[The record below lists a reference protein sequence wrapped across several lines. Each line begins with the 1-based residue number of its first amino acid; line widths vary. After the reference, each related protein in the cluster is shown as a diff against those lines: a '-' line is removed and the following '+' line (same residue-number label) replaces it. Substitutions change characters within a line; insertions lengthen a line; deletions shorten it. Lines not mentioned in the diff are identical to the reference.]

1 MSNSCSS
8 SKRTIEI
15 PAVRRITGKVADEG
29 LYAIGFRNRLLAIPL
44 SVPAEACQV
53 LFLFRIL
60 FFDARSLPPK
70 IMIAWRTV
78 TIAEGKRFPALPIA
92 WTRSLPH
99 RHLGSRDYFV
109 AGKPMAPA
117 RRERAKPA
125 GD

>member
-60 FFDARSLPPK
+60 FFDARSLRPQ
-70 IMIAWRTV
+70 IMIAWRAV

-92 WTRSLPH
+92 GQDSSRSVTLAAEII
-99 RHLGSRDYFV
+99 L
-109 AGKPMAPA
+109 AEENAWA
-117 RRERAKPA
+117 TQ
-125 GD
+125 